1 MRAGGPGQPSS
12 PPRAALEPMNPDPRS
27 SPVRVAVIL
36 ARMIA
41 NGDPTARAQAQHAL
55 AQHLSWQPRPVL
67 IEIVRRL
74 RSTAL

>member
-1 MRAGGPGQPSS
+1 
-12 PPRAALEPMNPDPRS
+12 MNPDPTA

-36 ARMIA
+36 ARMIT
-41 NGDPTARAQAQHAL
+41 NGDPATRARAEHAL

-67 IEIVRRL
+67 TEIIRRL